1 MDRLEQGR
9 IVWARVSSPKGGE
22 CKQRP
27 LVILTATAEITPN
40 VPFVAVAGTTQ
51 VSKPLPPDRVHLPWH
66 PTGNVRTRLRKP
78 TVVVCDWLVELRV
91 EDVIATGGIV
101 PPTELGVILSKV
113 TQGLAT
119 RIKETPAPPP

>member
-1 MDRLEQGR
+1 
-9 IVWARVSSPKGGE
+9 
-22 CKQRP
+22 
-27 LVILTATAEITPN
+27 
-40 VPFVAVAGTTQ
+40 
-51 VSKPLPPDRVHLPWH
+51 
-66 PTGNVRTRLRKP
+66 
-78 TVVVCDWLVELRV
+78 VVVCDWLVELRV